1 MASGMTVKVAEQD
14 QEKSDDDRKQRLR
27 ASNGRSGGPIRRI
40 LQAIEAFFEGL
51 QFFPCALENLRLD
64 IELFTTDQIELCQ
77 SAGEQRT
84 RIFLDVGGWTGRNEG
99 AQTSAEIFKE
109 FRVEHGSHRAAQVV
123 AGSVEFS
130 TARAHDRWRTNLVQR
145 AGKLRYR
152 CAGSLAKPH
161 QQETPF

>member
-1 MASGMTVKVAEQD
+1 MTGNSACA
-14 QEKSDDDRKQRLR
+14 L
-27 ASNGRSGGPIRRI
+27 SNGRSGGPIRRI
-40 LQAIEAFFEGL
+40 LQAIEPRSSSAFSFSRG
-51 QFFPCALENLRLD
+51 ALENLRLD

-130 TARAHDRWRTNLVQR
+130 TAQGARQVAHQSGAKSREAALSECRITCQAAPAGNTILIYREKSPGTERA
-145 AGKLRYR
+145 A
-152 CAGSLAKPH
+152 
-161 QQETPF
+161 